1 MRIARRRH
9 SIAAALLLTGACLVA
24 GGAAGAASA
33 STGHAAT
40 TSTVSSHYLL
50 RHLTVK
56 AQQFSAYD
64 RDKFRLWTDADHDGC
79 NTRYEVLIAEAVRK
93 PRVESG
99 CYLAG
104 GKWFSRYDGV
114 TTTDP
119 STFDID
125 HLVPLAE
132 AWRSGANRW
141 SAGTRERYANDLH
154 YGGTLIAV
162 TARTNRS
169 KGDQEPQDWLPPRT
183 RYDCHYVATWV
194 AVKWRWHLS
203 IDSREKSFLR
213 STLASCGWPRIAK
226 PARATIHHRSSGSGS
241 TTATG
246 GTDPRFDTCAQAI
259 AHGYGPYYR
268 GRDPEYYW
276 YTDADDDGIVC
287 ER

>member
-1 MRIARRRH
+1 MH
-9 SIAAALLLTGACLVA
+9 V
-24 GGAAGAASA
+24 A
-33 STGHAAT
+33 STSGT
-40 TSTVSSHYLL
+40 TSSHYLL
-50 RHLTVK
+50 RHLVVRS
-56 AQQFSAYD
+56 AQFSAYS
-64 RDKFRLWTDADHDGC
+64 RDTDFGSDWTDADGDGC
-79 NTRYEVLIAEAVRK
+79 NTRYEVLIAEAVRT

-104 GKWFSRYDGV
+104 GKWFSKYDGI

-132 AWRSGANRW
+132 VWASGARKW
-141 SAGTRERYANDLH
+141 TKHTRLRYANDLH

-162 TARTNRS
+162 SAHSNRS
-169 KGDQEPQDWLPPRT
+169 KGDRQPQDWLPPRA

-203 IDSREKSFLR
+203 IDSREKSFVHSNL
-213 STLASCGWPRIAK
+213 SACGWPRVAT
-226 PARATIHHRSSGSGS
+226 PARATVHYKSSGGSGS
-241 TTATG
+241 TTSTS
-246 GTDPRFDTCAQAI
+246 GTDPRFDTCAEAI

-268 GRDPEYYW
+268 GVDPEYTW
-276 YTDADDDGIVC
+276 YRDADSDGIVC